1 MSQLLQ
7 ILLAEDNPI
16 NQKVTLRMLERLG
29 YHADIANNGAEAV
42 EMLSEKAYDVILMD
56 VMMPTMDGLEATRRI
71 VHNWPREQRPR
82 IVAVTANVMPGDRE
96 RCIEAGMDD
105 YVPKPL
111 RMQVLEEQL
120 RIAEALHEGWRN
132 TEPEA
137 APAAEAPADDNVIDF
152 AVLAELGEMLGAD
165 DPEMLHELI
174 GEFFTDAENLLDKIQ
189 ETASHSDFHGLRRA
203 AHTLKSSS
211 AMFGALDFSERCR
224 ELEHR
229 GRDGVVEGTTELAET
244 LQALFPA
251 IKRTLTRY
259 IEQQQRPTQHRMAA

>member
-42 EMLSEKAYDVILMD
+42 EMLSQKPYDVILMD

-82 IVAVTANVMPGDRE
+82 IIAVTANVMPGDRE

-111 RMQVLEEQL
+111 RMQVLEDQL

-132 TEPEA
+132 SESEVTVDD
-137 APAAEAPADDNVIDF
+137 EAPAEADVIDF
-152 AVLAELGEMLGAD
+152 NVLAELGEMLGAD

-174 GEFFTDAENLLDKIQ
+174 VEFFADAENLLSKIG
-189 ETASHSDFHGLRRA
+189 ETSSHNDFHGLRRA

-229 GRDGVVEGTTELAET
+229 GRDGIAEGTNDLAEA
-244 LQALFPA
+244 LQAIYPA

-259 IEQQQRPTQHRMAA
+259 IEQQQQAPPQRMAA

>member
-42 EMLSEKAYDVILMD
+42 AMLSDKPYDVILMD

-71 VHNWPREQRPR
+71 VHNWPREERPR

-132 TEPEA
+132 AEPEA
-137 APAAEAPADDNVIDF
+137 APAAEPPAEDRVIDF
-152 AVLAELGEMLGAD
+152 TVLAELGEMLGAD

-174 GEFFTDAENLLDKIQ
+174 VEFFADAENLLDTIQ

-229 GRDGVVEGTTELAET
+229 GRDGVGDGTVELAET

-251 IKRTLTRY
+251 IKRTLSRY
-259 IEQQQRPTQHRMAA
+259 IDQQQPASGRMAA